1 MEKKNT
7 RHNLFRITLALLFMC
22 FGIIAL
28 GNNIGW
34 WNIDDLFLTWWP
46 LILILLGFITIFA
59 PGGSW
64 GGGVF
69 LVVLGIILLLHT
81 HGVYDIGRLIW
92 PAMLIMV
99 GVIIWPRKKDE
110 RGDDDISSGV
120 SAEILPEHVFNYN
133 VLFHGKR
140 KSINDKQ
147 LGGGHGTAVFG
158 SLVLDLRQAV
168 PKSGAYIELNAVFGS
183 VRIAVPPH
191 WNVTKN
197 GGAVFGKVTD
207 RRKQLSESAYSY
219 PVTIE
224 TNAVF
229 GHIELSD

>member
-1 MEKKNT
+1 MGKRTE
-7 RHNLFRITLALLFMC
+7 RHNLFRVVLALVFMC

-69 LVVLGIILLLHT
+69 LVMLGIVLLLHT
-81 HGVYDIGRLIW
+81 HNVYDIGRLIW
-92 PAMLIMV
+92 PAMLIMI
-99 GVIIWPRKKDE
+99 GVIIWPRKKEDYPGE
-110 RGDDDISSGV
+110 DPSSNTTI
-120 SAEILPEHVFNYN
+120 ENLPEHVFNYN
-133 VLFHGKR
+133 VLFHGQR
-140 KSINDKQ
+140 KTVSDKQ
-147 LGGGHGTAVFG
+147 LSGGHGTAVFG
-158 SLVLDLRQAV
+158 SLEIDLRQSV
-168 PKSGAYIELNAVFGS
+168 PKSDAYIELNAVFGNISMS
-183 VRIAVPPH
+183 VPSH
-191 WNVTKN
+191 WKVTKN
-197 GGAVFGKVTD
+197 GGAVFGKIDD
-207 RRKQLSESAYSY
+207 RRKAIADSAYSY

-229 GHIELSD
+229 GRIELRD